1 MLSNPGLLADKVVV
15 VSGVGPALGRSIA
28 LQSAAAGA
36 KVVLAART
44 PERLESV
51 ATEIR
56 ERGGIALAVPTD
68 LTDLDSIASLTE
80 RALGEFGAVDCL
92 VNNAFVQPAHVPLM
106 EADMA
111 SIQSGIDINMLAP
124 LNVTRSMAPALTASQ
139 GSIVMVNSMVL
150 RNQLPRFGAYRTMKA
165 GLLAIARSLS
175 IELGPLGIRVN
186 SVAPGYIWAD
196 SVKNMIEKKAA
207 ATGVDPQVIYDE
219 IAAGTD
225 LRRLPEPDDIAN
237 VVVFL
242 LSDSA
247 RAIAGQCLDVN
258 CGHTH
263 H

>member
-1 MLSNPGLLADKVVV
+1 MLTHQGLLAGKVVV

-28 LQSAAAGA
+28 VQSAAAGA

-56 ERGGIALAVPTD
+56 DRGGIALAIPTD
-68 LTDLDSIASLTE
+68 LTDVDSISSLAET
-80 RALGEFGAVDCL
+80 ALAEFGGVDCL
-92 VNNAFVQPAHVPLM
+92 VNNAFVQPAQVPLLD
-106 EADMA
+106 ADMA
-111 SIQSGIDINMLAP
+111 SIQSGIDINLLAA
-124 LNVTRSMAPALTASQ
+124 LNVTRAFVPALTEAE
-139 GSIVMVNSMVL
+139 GSVVMVTSMVL
-150 RNQLPRFGAYRTMKA
+150 RNQLPGFGAYRIMKS
-165 GLLAIARSLS
+165 GLLAMARSLS
-175 IELGPLGIRVN
+175 IDLGPKGVRVN

-196 SVKNMIEKKAA
+196 SVKNMFEKKAA
-207 ATGVDPQVIYDE
+207 AAGVDPKVIYDE
-219 IAAGTD
+219 VAAGAD

-237 VVVFL
+237 AVVFL

>member
-1 MLSNPGLLADKVVV
+1 MLSAQGLLAGKVVV

-28 LQSAAAGA
+28 VQSAAAGA

-44 PERLESV
+44 SERLESV

-56 ERGGIALAVPTD
+56 DRGGIALAVPTD
-68 LTDLDSIASLTE
+68 LTDVDSIASLAQT
-80 RALGEFGAVDCL
+80 AVAEFGAVDCL
-92 VNNAFVQPAHVPLM
+92 VNNAFVQPAQVPLL

-111 SIQSGIDINMLAP
+111 SIQSGIDINLLAA
-124 LNVTRSMAPALTASQ
+124 LNVTRALVPALTEAQ
-139 GSIVMVNSMVL
+139 GSVVMVTSMVL
-150 RNQLPRFGAYRTMKA
+150 RNQLPGFGAYRVMKA
-165 GLLAIARSLS
+165 GLLAMARSLS
-175 IELGPLGIRVN
+175 IDLGPKGIRVN

-196 SVKNMIEKKAA
+196 SVKNMFEKKAA
-207 ATGVDPQVIYDE
+207 AAGVDPKVIYDE
-219 IAAGTD
+219 IAAGAD

-237 VVVFL
+237 AVVFL

>member
-1 MLSNPGLLADKVVV
+1 MLSTSGLLAGKVVV

-36 KVVLAART
+36 SVVLAART
-44 PERLESV
+44 RERLESV

-56 ERGGIALAVPTD
+56 DRGGIALAVPTD
-68 LTDLDSIASLTE
+68 LTDVDSIE
-80 RALGEFGAVDCL
+80 ALAQTALDEFGAVDCL
-92 VNNAFVQPAHVPLM
+92 VNNAFVQPAQVPLLD
-106 EADMA
+106 ADLA
-111 SIQSGIDINMLAP
+111 SIQSGIDINLLAA
-124 LNVTRSMAPALTASQ
+124 LNVTRALVPALTASQ
-139 GSIVMVNSMVL
+139 GSIVMVTSMVL
-150 RNQLPRFGAYRTMKA
+150 RNQLPGFGAYRIMKA
-165 GLLAIARSLS
+165 GLLAMARSLS
-175 IELGPLGIRVN
+175 IDLGPKGIRVN

-196 SVKNMIEKKAA
+196 SVKNFFDKKAA
-207 ATGVDPQVIYDE
+207 ADGVDPKVIYDE

-237 VVVFL
+237 AVVFL

>member
-1 MLSNPGLLADKVVV
+1 MLSASGLLAGKVVV

-28 LQSAAAGA
+28 VQSAAAGA

-44 PERLESV
+44 LERLETV

-56 ERGGIALAVPTD
+56 DRGGIALAVPTD
-68 LTDLDSIASLTE
+68 LTDVDSIASLAET
-80 RALGEFGAVDCL
+80 ALAEFGAVDAL
-92 VNNAFVQPAHVPLM
+92 VNNAFVQPAQVPLL

-111 SIQSGIDINMLAP
+111 SIQSGIDINMLAA
-124 LNVTRSMAPALTASQ
+124 LNVTRALAPALIASQ

-150 RNQLPRFGAYRTMKA
+150 RNQLPGFGAYRVMKA

-175 IELGPLGIRVN
+175 VELGPKGVRVN

-196 SVKNMIEKKAA
+196 SVKNMFDKKAA
-207 ATGVDPQVIYDE
+207 ERGVDPRVIYDE

-237 VVVFL
+237 AVVFL
-242 LSDSA
+242 GSEFA
-247 RAIAGQCLDVN
+247 RAITGQCLDVN